1 MLKNEKGK
9 KPQVVGM
16 IGLGYM
22 GSAMSTNLLRDGCV
36 VVGYDIV
43 SEKVNNLRKK
53 GGKILSSSQE
63 VAKEAQMVITSLPSS
78 SAFEDVI
85 WGKQG
90 ILASCHEGLI
100 VIECSTLP
108 INEKQKAKKA
118 LEEAGMI
125 LLDCPISGGTRAV
138 EKDLVVYGSGDRS
151 AFDKCVPIFNGFARS
166 NYYLGE
172 FGNGSK
178 MKFVT
183 NLLVAIHNTAAAEAF
198 LLGMKSGLNPE
209 MIYNVVKDSAGRS
222 RMFEVRGPKMVKAEY
237 DNPTMKVGIFKKDL
251 EVISNFAAA
260 LNCPTPLFSDCVQ
273 LYWAAL
279 AQGRE
284 DQDTSSVC
292 AVLEEMARFKRQE

>member
-1 MLKNEKGK
+1 MFKDEKGK
-9 KPQVVGM
+9 KPPVVGM
-16 IGLGYM
+16 IGLGHM
-22 GSAMSTNLLRDGCV
+22 GSAMSTNLLRDGRV
-36 VVGYDIV
+36 VVGYDTV

-53 GGKILSSSQE
+53 GGKIASSSRE
-63 VAKEAQMVITSLPSS
+63 VAKEAEIVVTSLPSS

-85 WGKQG
+85 CGKHG
-90 ILASCHEGLI
+90 ILSSRHEGLI

-108 INEKQKAKKA
+108 INEKQKAQKA
-118 LEEAGMI
+118 LEEARMI
-125 LLDCPISGGTRAV
+125 LLDCPISGGTRAL

-151 AFDKCVPIFNGFARS
+151 AFDKCVPIFNGFARA
-166 NYYLGE
+166 NHYLGE

-251 EVISNFAAA
+251 KIISDFAAA
-260 LNCPTPLFSDCVQ
+260 LNCPTPLFSECAQ

-284 DQDTSSVC
+284 DQDTASVC
-292 AVLEEMARFKRQE
+292 AVLEEMAHFKRQE